1 MSVSICRLILVS
13 AEEYHAKHLLI
24 VSSMCD
30 QEKKGNIGTTASLET
45 SNTADKVPVIIEK
58 TTEAI
63 WIRSDVMNQKMKL
76 PRNSPLI
83 NIPFGGLTSNMLRIV
98 AVLLML
104 SDHIWATYMSFGNWM
119 TYIGRMAFPIFA
131 FQIAEGF
138 VHTSNFKKY
147 VFRLL
152 GFALVTE
159 IPFNLFY
166 SSRWF
171 NPFHQNVLFTLLL
184 GLLAIYV
191 IDKAKKTKTVKN
203 ILLAVLWLLLISVG
217 ATIGFVDYGFLGMLT
232 VVMFYVLRDFPFA
245 WLAQLVAMVL
255 INIVFFEG
263 QVFPVEILGK
273 TFEIPSQ
280 GFAVFS
286 LIPIW
291 MYGGRKG
298 TSGKILQY
306 GFYAFYPVHMLILY
320 LIKLMA

>member
-1 MSVSICRLILVS
+1 MSENV
-13 AEEYHAKHLLI
+13 
-24 VSSMCD
+24 
-30 QEKKGNIGTTASLET
+30 KK
-45 SNTADKVPVIIEK
+45 
-58 TTEAI
+58 
-63 WIRSDVMNQKMKL
+63 KL
-76 PRNSPLI
+76 PTNSPLV
-83 NIPFGGLTSNMLRIV
+83 NFPFGGLTSNMLRTI

-104 SDHIWATYMSFGNWM
+104 SDHIWATYMSLGNWM
-119 TYIGRMAFPIFA
+119 TYIGRIAFPIFA

-147 VFRLL
+147 ALRLL

-171 NPFHQNVLFTLLL
+171 NPYHQNVLFTLLL

-191 IDKAKKTKTVKN
+191 LDNLKKNFKGKN
-203 ILLAVLWLLLISVG
+203 IALSLLWIALICIA

-232 VVMFYVLRDFPFA
+232 VVMFYILRDFPFA
-245 WLAQLVAMVL
+245 WLAQLAGMVL
-255 INIVFFEG
+255 INVVFFEG
-263 QVFPVEILGK
+263 QVAPVEILGK
-273 TFEIPSQ
+273 TFEIPYQ

-291 MYGGRKG
+291 LYGGKKG
-298 TSGKILQY
+298 KSSKIMQY

-320 LIKLMA
+320 LIKLFA

>member
-1 MSVSICRLILVS
+1 MR
-13 AEEYHAKHLLI
+13 ENAK
-24 VSSMCD
+24 
-30 QEKKGNIGTTASLET
+30 
-45 SNTADKVPVIIEK
+45 
-58 TTEAI
+58 
-63 WIRSDVMNQKMKL
+63 RKL
-76 PRNSPLI
+76 PTNSPLVKF
-83 NIPFGGLTSNMLRIV
+83 PFGGLTSNMLRTI
-98 AVLLML
+98 AVVLML
-104 SDHIWATYMSFGNWM
+104 SDHIWATYMSLGNWM

-147 VFRLL
+147 ALRLL

-166 SSRWF
+166 CSRWF
-171 NPFHQNVLFTLLL
+171 NPYHQNVLFTLLL

-191 IDKAKKTKTVKN
+191 LDGVKKNFTPKKVG
-203 ILLAVLWLLLISVG
+203 IALLWLTLISIA
-217 ATIGFVDYGFLGMLT
+217 ATLGFVDYGFLGMLT
-232 VVMFYVLRDFPFA
+232 VVMFYILRDFPFA
-245 WLAQLVAMVL
+245 WLCQLVAMVL

-291 MYGGRKG
+291 FYGGRKG
-298 TSGKILQY
+298 KSSKIMQY
-306 GFYAFYPVHMLILY
+306 GFYAFYPVHMLVLY
-320 LIKLMA
+320 LIKLWA

>member
-1 MSVSICRLILVS
+1 M
-13 AEEYHAKHLLI
+13 K
-24 VSSMCD
+24 
-30 QEKKGNIGTTASLET
+30 EKI
-45 SNTADKVPVIIEK
+45 K
-58 TTEAI
+58 T
-63 WIRSDVMNQKMKL
+63 KL
-76 PRNSPLI
+76 PVNSPLVK
-83 NIPFGGLTSNMLRIV
+83 IPFGGLTSNMLRTI
-98 AVLLML
+98 AVILML

-147 VFRLL
+147 ALRLL
-152 GFALVTE
+152 GFAIVTE

-171 NPFHQNVLFTLLL
+171 NPYHQNVLFTLLL

-191 IDKAKKTKTVKN
+191 IDNLKKKLTAKN
-203 ILLAVLWLLLISVG
+203 IGLSALWLALICIASV
-217 ATIGFVDYGFLGMLT
+217 IGFVDYGFLGMLT

-245 WLAQLVAMVL
+245 WFAQLVAMVL

-263 QVFPVEILGK
+263 QVFPFEIFGK
-273 TFEIPSQ
+273 MVEIPSQ

-291 MYGGRKG
+291 VYGGKKG
-298 TSGKILQY
+298 KSSKILQY

-320 LIKLMA
+320 LLKLMA

>member
-1 MSVSICRLILVS
+1 MNENIKNRLP
-13 AEEYHAKHLLI
+13 
-24 VSSMCD
+24 C
-30 QEKKGNIGTTASLET
+30 
-45 SNTADKVPVIIEK
+45 
-58 TTEAI
+58 
-63 WIRSDVMNQKMKL
+63 
-76 PRNSPLI
+76 NSPLVK
-83 NIPFGGLTSNMLRIV
+83 IPFGGLTSNMLRAI
-98 AVLLML
+98 AVLLMV

-131 FQIAEGF
+131 FQIAEGYI
-138 VHTSNFKKY
+138 HTSNFKKY
-147 VFRLL
+147 ALRLL

-171 NPFHQNVLFTLLL
+171 NPYHQNVLFTLLL
-184 GLLAIYV
+184 GLLAIKV
-191 IDKAKKTKTVKN
+191 IDDAKKNKTAKKLVRS
-203 ILLAVLWLLLISVG
+203 VLWLVLICIAS
-217 ATIGFVDYGFLGMLT
+217 TLGFVDYGFLGMLT
-232 VVMFYVLRDFPFA
+232 VVMFYIIRNFPFA

-263 QVFPVEILGK
+263 QVFPFEVLGK
-273 TFEIPSQ
+273 TFEIPFQ

-291 MYGGRKG
+291 LYGGKKG
-298 TSGKILQY
+298 KSSKVMQY